1 MISNGTLYTFSLA
14 TDKAHFEAYRLDFEE
29 MLASAVFTPPE
40 TGLQRLPGGYWM
52 QRDFRFALRL
62 PPGWKPAFGPDD
74 KALFF
79 ATGEA
84 HDVFTDN
91 LLVLASPIR
100 RFDLQRLK
108 ETLPS
113 EIAKADE
120 HAKVTCTIVPQGA
133 AFALETIVRT
143 ERGSRNIITIERRF
157 RTPQRIYEVKFTC
170 DADDFKQLEA
180 ELRKSLDSFGE
191 VADALRG
198 DA

>member
-14 TDKAHFEAYRLDFEE
+14 TDEAHFEAYRLDFEE

-91 LLVLASPIR
+91 LLVLAGPIR
-100 RFDLQRLK
+100 ALDLQLLK

-113 EIAKADE
+113 EIVKADE

-133 AFALETIVRT
+133 AFALETDRPH
-143 ERGSRNIITIERRF
+143 RAWLAKYHHDRAALSH
-157 RTPQRIYEVKFTC
+157 
-170 DADDFKQLEA
+170 AA
-180 ELRKSLDSFGE
+180 
-191 VADALRG
+191 AHLRG
-198 DA
+198 KVHLRCRRLQATRSRAAKIAR